1 MTEQIKITER
11 RLIHDGNNCVTANC
25 VLRNR
30 NQYDLGLATA
40 LSVGAVG
47 TAAPDAS
54 LPPTG
59 ATPAVVNAT
68 RHQFQEVKNETVVL

>member
-1 MTEQIKITER
+1 MTEQIKTTEG
-11 RLIHDGNNCVTANC
+11 RLIHNGTDCVTANC
-25 VLRNR
+25 VPGSR

-40 LSVGAVG
+40 LSLGTVG
-47 TAAPDAS
+47 TAAPDAA

-59 ATPAVVNAT
+59 ATLAVVNAT